1 MTRRLLSLLAFT
13 SLVACGDKET
23 TGDGEGD
30 GDTDSDTDVDTDTG
44 EVPPTDCEI
53 LGLEARAFDAT
64 EPSELRRHEPAGDL
78 SVPLRDGSTWT
89 LSEQWSGCESYLF
102 LRHDLTIS
110 DLDDATYWSTGVD
123 ELIERS
129 PRNVHYFFVVEGS
142 SEDEAEEYG
151 GDMEDWI
158 GEALADLDEEDRL
171 WWEARLHVVA
181 EPSRDVD
188 GLVEDM
194 FRAQVSYF
202 GWGIDRE
209 QKIRTLGYFPHIEG
223 YDSALNAQGLWP
235 FELRLFSAA
244 YEAEYFNFE
253 AERQARLDAV
263 DADIVEVFG
272 GDVIEQYE
280 DGVMSLPD
288 AATMSTYD
296 TLELDIRME
305 CPDKDAQEISNCG
318 AWDYL
323 AHAFVCNDST
333 ATDTQI
339 AELAA
344 QACQPRV
351 AETMGACSG
360 DAAVGCRE
368 EADCVDAGGT
378 CDGYVDGIDADRV
391 EGTCGDPYGDEI
403 ETDFVCKGDGSGYT
417 QSCACNT
424 EMARFITTYHR
435 ESRWVVDASHALAWL
450 QDGGDRRIRYSW
462 APSWNVQPTG
472 VTFQVRLSNQGKG
485 MAPREIIPLFTGGGF
500 NADYNTRDAISA
512 AIPADAAMVEFRAIT
527 TGHGMNDGNCAEFC
541 DQEHAY
547 TVGGGEWVQEFDDPG
562 IDDGCAQMVG
572 EGVVPNQAGTW
583 WFGRGGWCPGMRVD
597 PFTVDVTSEAT
608 PGSTVDVSY
617 HATQEGSEPSG
628 NRGNIVH
635 NSWLVVYK

>member
-13 SLVACGDKET
+13 SLVACGDKEST
-23 TGDGEGD
+23 GAGDGG
-30 GDTDSDTDVDTDTG
+30 GDTDTDTDTDTG
-44 EVPPTDCEI
+44 EAPPTDCEI
-53 LGLEARAFDAT
+53 LGLEARPFDAT
-64 EPSELRRHEPAGDL
+64 PPAELRRHQPAGDL
-78 SVPLRDGSTWT
+78 SVPLRDGTTWT

-102 LRHDLTIS
+102 LRHDLTVS

-142 SEDEAEEYG
+142 SEDDAEEYG

-181 EPSRDVD
+181 EPSRDVE

-194 FRAQVSYF
+194 FRAQVAYF

-223 YDSALNAQGLWP
+223 YDSTLNSQGLWP

-272 GDVIEQYE
+272 GDVIQEYE
-280 DGVMSLPD
+280 DGVMALPD
-288 AATMSTYD
+288 AATMASYD

-305 CPDKDAQEISNCG
+305 CPDEDAQEISNCG

-323 AHAFVCNDST
+323 AHAFVCDDTT
-333 ATDTQI
+333 APDAQV

-351 AETMGACSG
+351 GEVMGACSG
-360 DAAVGCRE
+360 DTATACRE
-368 EADCVDAGGT
+368 EADCADAGGT
-378 CDGYVDGIDADRV
+378 CDGYVEGIDADRV
-391 EGTCGDPYGDEI
+391 AGTCTDPYGDEV
-403 ETDFVCKGDGSGYT
+403 ETDFVCRGDGTGYT
-417 QSCACNT
+417 QRCACDT

-450 QDGGDRRIRYSW
+450 QDGGDRTIRYSW

-472 VTFQVRLSNQGKG
+472 VTFRVRLSNQGKG

-500 NADYNTRDAISA
+500 NDAYNDREAIA
-512 AIPADAAMVEFRAIT
+512 AQIPADAAKVEFRAIT

-541 DQEHAY
+541 DQEHTF

-562 IDDGCAQMVG
+562 VDDGCAQRVG

-608 PGSTVDVSY
+608 AGSSVDVTY
-617 HATQEGSEPSG
+617 HATQDGAEPSG

-635 NSWLVVYK
+635 NSWLVIHK